1 MRAGKSVDLN
11 TLDYLFCVG
20 FLFGCFLFGCLFF
33 CEQSKKVRCTSELG
47 YSLLADCA
55 FS

>member
-20 FLFGCFLFGCLFF
+20 FLFGCLSVFF
-33 CEQSKKVRCTSELG
+33 VSRVRRLG
-47 YSLLADCA
+47 VLLNFCILSLLTAC
-55 FS
+55 FPR